1 MLIRWEKPSLFSDVM
16 RTFAKIPRN
25 EEVGC
30 FCWVGQS
37 RYDWGP
43 DLIIMWWQLSFSAV
57 CYTVARPLTVTITL
71 WWHWYRVMR
80 VAREIAWNVLKV
92 EILIGRMIHCSLC
105 SYTFV
110 FSSVKKWYMK
120 DITGYRNKRQWTQH
134 CTNCQCSDPNVNMK
148 QVLIFMLR

>member
-1 MLIRWEKPSLFSDVM
+1 MSCERLLKFQGMKKLDAFVESGNLGMIEDLIYFPW
-16 RTFAKIPRN
+16 T
-25 EEVGC
+25 
-30 FCWVGQS
+30 
-37 RYDWGP
+37 
-43 DLIIMWWQLSFSAV
+43 LIIMWWQLSFSAV